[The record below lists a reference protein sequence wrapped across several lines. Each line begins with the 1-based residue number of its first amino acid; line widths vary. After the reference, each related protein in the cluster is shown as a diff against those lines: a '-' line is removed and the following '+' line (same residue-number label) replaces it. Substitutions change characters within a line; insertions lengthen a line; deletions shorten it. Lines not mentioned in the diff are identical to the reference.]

1 MTSNILLS
9 PDRDQEKLST
19 KEKLLLA
26 GIRLFS
32 DHGFE
37 ATTTRMLADS
47 VGSNNAVVYSHFGTK
62 ENFYLEVLNAVAE
75 SIQTTFQP
83 LQDEIT
89 GSRSTGPLDPDTAWR
104 YIEKYVDMYIDIIK
118 NPDNNRIL
126 YLLLHEQTNPV
137 NDHRPITQVACQQ
150 GELMLVQLLF
160 DYWQITD
167 QRSAAITS
175 RLVTSSL
182 IALSEHPSFVRIAL
196 GMEPEAELPD
206 EVWETIRNFT
216 LNSLKG
222 YRP

>member
-1 MTSNILLS
+1 MTSNILLN

-19 KEKLLLA
+19 KEKMLLA

-37 ATTTRMLADS
+37 ATTTRMLADA

-62 ENFYLEVLNAVAE
+62 ENFYSEVLNAVAE

-89 GSRSTGPLDPDTAWR
+89 GSRNAGPFYPNAAWF

-137 NDHRPITQVACQQ
+137 NDHRPITRVACQQ

-167 QRSAAITS
+167 
-175 RLVTSSL
+175 RLSTLEIYKRAVHSL
-182 IALSEHPSFVRIAL
+182 PQLRIFH
-196 GMEPEAELPD
+196 
-206 EVWETIRNFT
+206 V
-216 LNSLKG
+216 
-222 YRP
+222 YH